1 MSTADRTRMMK
12 NLITAQA
19 FSPKMIRTSRTWGWV
34 RSDFS
39 EEFSRLSDAG
49 ALQPGGISETIWST
63 RSKYVLKVATSLG
76 FDIAYKSFFK
86 ITGKTKYLFRSS
98 PCAAEAANYI
108 RLAELGFPL
117 PDLLAVGEMRCC
129 GILKNAFMV
138 SRFIDDYRT
147 GLDFFRDGIHVGDE
161 PLFLEFCRGNL
172 KLLARLHDLGI
183 VHRGFTPGNLLY
195 RNDPDGMKF
204 CWIDVASC
212 RRSAISTPQIATDM
226 FHLFRYLKTTPENR
240 RALEAWYLDAV
251 KIRRTNLDELFETV
265 EKRIENRMKE

>member
-1 MSTADRTRMMK
+1 MSAADRSRMMK
-12 NLITAQA
+12 NLKATPD

-34 RSDFS
+34 RSDFAD
-39 EEFSRLSDAG
+39 EFRSLSDAG

-63 RSKYVLKVATSLG
+63 RSKFVLRVATKQG
-76 FDIAYKSFFK
+76 FDVAYKSFFK
-86 ITGKTKYLFRSS
+86 ITGKTKYLFRPS
-98 PCAAEAANYI
+98 PCSAEAANYI

-117 PDLLAVGEMRCC
+117 PDLLAVGELRCC

-147 GLDFFRDGIHVGDE
+147 GLDFFRDGIHVGNE

-212 RRSAISTPQIATDM
+212 RRSAIATPQIATDM

-240 RALEAWYLDAV
+240 RALEALYLESASV
-251 KIRRTNLDELFETV
+251 RRTTADELFEAV
-265 EKRIENRMKE
+265 ENRIKDRMKE